1 MINDLPAPA
10 DACTAPACG
19 GPSPYETY
27 VHAAVLGSLQQ
38 PLTGSPDEMGF
49 LITTQVMEL
58 WFTLI
63 VHEWR
68 GARDALAADDLPAA
82 MDALERSRRAHLAL
96 NACWAPLAA
105 LTPVR
110 FNSFRDA
117 FGQASGAQSA
127 RYRMM
132 EFLLAQKSHAIAEAH
147 RGDPVEHTQLLAE
160 LRAPSLWDQ
169 VLRFLHRQ
177 GHDVP
182 ESVLQRDVADPYEP
196 SKDVAEVWRLIY
208 AGEQHDPL
216 LRLGEL
222 LTDVA
227 ELVQRWRGDHLLVVR
242 RAMGDKPGSGGTSG
256 ISWLA
261 DRAARPVFPELWTV
275 RGDV

>member
-1 MINDLPAPA
+1 MINDISAPA
-10 DACTAPACG
+10 DTCPTAVSD
-19 GPSPYETY
+19 GPSPYESY
-27 VHAAVLGSLQQ
+27 VHASVLGSLQH
-38 PLTGSPDEMGF
+38 PLTRSPDEMGF

-58 WFTLI
+58 WFALL

-68 GARDALAADDLPAA
+68 SARDAFAEDHLPAA
-82 MDALERSRRAHLAL
+82 MDALERSRRVHLAL

-110 FNSFRDA
+110 FNSFRAA

-132 EFLLAQKSHAIAEAH
+132 EFLLAQKSRAILEAH
-147 RGDPVEHTQLLAE
+147 SGDPAEHAELLAD
-160 LRAPSLWDQ
+160 LRAPSLWDA

-182 ESVLQRDVADPYEP
+182 RSVLQRDVSEPYEQ
-196 SKDVAEVWRLIY
+196 SDDVGEVWRRIY
-208 AGEQHDPL
+208 AGGQHDPL

-227 ELVQRWRGDHLLVVR
+227 ELVQRWRRDHLLVVR
-242 RAMGDKPGSGGTSG
+242 RAMGDKPGSGGSAGVT
-256 ISWLA
+256 WLA
-261 DRAARPVFPELWTV
+261 DRAERPVFPELWTV